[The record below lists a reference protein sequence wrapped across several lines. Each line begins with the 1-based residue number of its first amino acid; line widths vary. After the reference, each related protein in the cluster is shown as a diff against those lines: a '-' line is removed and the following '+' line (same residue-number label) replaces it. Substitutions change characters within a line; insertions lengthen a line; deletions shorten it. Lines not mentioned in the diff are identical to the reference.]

1 MWKGKEMRRFIPGL
15 CLALLTSPAFAE
27 GLASG
32 DQITAAIAGNTV
44 QGSMVDAGDYTEFYG
59 ADGTIRGDGYTGTWT
74 VTGDEMCFDY
84 GEGADCWAV
93 RIAGESVTWVKDGK
107 DDGTG
112 TIVAGNPNG
121 F

>member
-1 MWKGKEMRRFIPGL
+1 MRQFI
-15 CLALLTSPAFAE
+15 LAACAALVTSPAFAE

-32 DQITAAIAGNTV
+32 DEIKAAIAGNTV
-44 QGSMVDAGDYTEFYG
+44 QGSMVDAGAYTEFYG
-59 ADGTIRGDGYTGTWT
+59 TDGTIQGDGYTGAWSIA
-74 VTGDEMCFDY
+74 DNQMCFDY
-84 GEGADCWAV
+84 GEGTNCWSV
-93 RIAGESVTWVKDGK
+93 RIAGENVTWVKDGK